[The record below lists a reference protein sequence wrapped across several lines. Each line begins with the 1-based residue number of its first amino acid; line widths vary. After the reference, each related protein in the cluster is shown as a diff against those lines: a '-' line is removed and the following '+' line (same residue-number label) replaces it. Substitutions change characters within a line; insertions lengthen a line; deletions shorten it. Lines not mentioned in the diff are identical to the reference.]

1 MNTEDKPKKPHHHGD
16 LRRALITSSMQLL
29 AEGGSAAL
37 TLRRAAAAAG
47 VSHAAPTHH
56 FGNLDGLRSAV
67 ATEGFTLF
75 NQAMAKHVEAAEPDP
90 RARLTALCMGYLE
103 FALRHPSLLDLMF
116 REERSYDTDP
126 ALLAASTESYQAL
139 SRTAAPFVS
148 AAQPARITEAQIWSF
163 IHGYAVLR
171 TSGRFGRDADDPSG
185 DAAAILS
192 LLDRLEL
199 APSSQAPAAPL

>member
-1 MNTEDKPKKPHHHGD
+1 MNSEAKPKKPHHHGD
-16 LRRALITSSMQLL
+16 LRRALITSSMTLL
-29 AEGGSAAL
+29 AKGGSAAL

-56 FGNLDGLRSAV
+56 FGSLDGLRSAV
-67 ATEGFTLF
+67 ATEGFHLF
-75 NQAMAKHVEAAEPDP
+75 CDAMERHVQAAEPAP

-103 FALRHPSLLDLMF
+103 FALSHPSLLDLMF
-116 REERSYDTDP
+116 REERSFDKDP
-126 ALLAASTESYQAL
+126 ALLAASTEAYQAL
-139 SRTAAPFVS
+139 ARTAAPFVS
-148 AAQPARITEAQIWSF
+148 AAHPARVTEAQIWSF

-171 TSGRFGRDADDPSG
+171 TSKRFGQQAEDPSG

-199 APSSQAPAAPL
+199 APSSQAPDAPL